1 MEQRSSL
8 KKLKRIFT
16 RDKTICRAI
25 AAWCS
30 FAMLNLFG
38 EGEYFK
44 LAFAQQTSMAKMLLL
59 TGIFF
64 VLYSAVSY
72 LVVGYETDSWFLLV
86 AATVCSA
93 KWLLAYE
100 DSSKYIFVTIGI
112 VAVYL
117 LFLFYFIRVNNELI
131 KRIEPNSKVTL
142 VFAILCGVTMATV
155 VSIITCLRYKTFS
168 APNFDFGLFCNMF
181 YNMKETG
188 LPMVTSERD
197 RLLSHFA
204 VHISPAFYI
213 LLPFYY
219 IFPSPLTLQIG
230 QAVVL
235 ASGVIPVWL
244 LARHFKFSGKM
255 TMAVSAMYAF
265 FPALSGGCF
274 YDIHENC
281 FLAPLLLWTFYFFER
296 EKYIPMYI
304 FAVSVLL
311 VKEDAAIYL
320 LVFALFVLLAR
331 KKYLHGITLAVLS
344 IFYFGVATYLLVA
357 IGDGV
362 LTNRF
367 GNLIFDSKDGL
378 FGAAKTALFN
388 PGYLVTQL
396 FTTSGGTGYEKIIY
410 FLQIFLPVG
419 FLPFCTKK
427 TSKWILMAPIL
438 ISMVTHYTYL
448 YDINFQYQFGT
459 TAFFIYATM
468 LNITEL
474 KAPTRDTLVTVGV
487 VACVALWITTV
498 SPKLASYTKMWD
510 EGKEKY
516 EQMEQ
521 VLDTIPEDA
530 SVSASTC
537 LVAHIADRKEIY
549 EVAYHNNVA
558 DVDYVVLDTRYKGYQ
573 EAQSA
578 YRSQGYTIERREAG
592 IIILKKP
599 T

>member
-1 MEQRSSL
+1 MEQKSFSAD
-8 KKLKRIFT
+8 LKRVFT
-16 RDKTICRAI
+16 MDKTICRAI
-25 AAWCS
+25 ASWAS

-38 EGEYFK
+38 EGDYFQ
-44 LAFAQQTSMAKMLLL
+44 LAYAQETSIVKMVLIIA
-59 TGIFF
+59 IFF
-64 VLYSAVSY
+64 GLYSTVSY
-72 LVVGYETDSWFLLV
+72 LVDGYHTDSWFLIT

-93 KWLLAYE
+93 TWLFDYQ
-100 DSSKYIFVTIGI
+100 DSSKRFLVTIGI

-117 LFLFYFIRVNNELI
+117 LFLFYFVRVNEDVI
-131 KRIEPNSKVTL
+131 KKFEPNSKVTL
-142 VFAILCGVTMATV
+142 TFAILCGVTMAAV
-155 VSIITCLRYKTFS
+155 VSVITCLRYKTFS
-168 APNFDFGLFCNMF
+168 TPNFDFGLFCNMF

-188 LPMVTSERD
+188 LPMITSERD

-255 TMAVSAMYAF
+255 TMAITAMYAL

-320 LVFALFVLLAR
+320 LMFALFVLLSR
-331 KKYLHGITLAVLS
+331 KKYFHGTILATLSV
-344 IFYFGVATYLLVA
+344 FYFALATYLLVEF
-357 IGDGV
+357 GDGV

-367 GNLIFDSKDGL
+367 GNLIFNQEEGL
-378 FGAAKTALFN
+378 LGAAKTALFN

-396 FTTSGGTGYEKIIY
+396 FTTGGGTGFEKIVY
-410 FLQIFLPVG
+410 FLQILLPLG

-427 TSKWILMAPIL
+427 TSRWILLAPIL
-438 ISMVTHYTYL
+438 ISMVTHYSYL
-448 YDINFQYQFGT
+448 YDIGFQYQFGI

-468 LNITEL
+468 LNIGEL
-474 KAPTRDTLVTVGV
+474 KAPTRNTLVTIGV
-487 VACVALWITTV
+487 VACVALWIATV
-498 SPKLASYTKMWD
+498 SPKFTYYTQIW
-510 EGKEKY
+510 EENKEEY
-516 EQMEQ
+516 QHMEQ

-530 SVSASTC
+530 SVNVSSF
-537 LVAHIADRKEIY
+537 LLAHIADRDTVY

-558 DVDYVVLDTRYKGYQ
+558 DVDYVVLDARYSGY
-573 EAQSA
+573 ESTYTA
-578 YRSQGYTIERREAG
+578 YKAQGYEVERREAG
-592 IIILKKP
+592 IIILKKGQ
-599 T
+599 